1 MIKNKT
7 IVISGI
13 NLTSGGGLS
22 VYKDALNSLIN
33 NGMYKDNNIIIL
45 VHKKSMFSKYNNYF
59 NIMEFPLGK
68 SNWLFRI
75 WYEYV
80 YFYFLSKKISPDV
93 WLSLHDM
100 TPNVSAKNKYV
111 YCHNPSPFLK
121 MSLGEIKYGWKYFL
135 FSRLY
140 KYIYRINIHKNN
152 AVIVQQHWMAKE
164 FEKMFNIK
172 KVIVARPEKKD
183 IYNFNDNSDIKLVRF
198 VYPSFP
204 RFFKNFQLVG
214 EAVKILEKK
223 QVDNFKVYITCNGSE
238 NGYAREIIKK
248 YSSLSSLHF
257 CGILSRD
264 KLFELYKKSNCLIF
278 VSKLETWGMPITEF
292 KSTQKPEI
300 LADLPYAHETIGNYN
315 SVDFVNVDNAEELAD
330 SMLKVIKK
338 RKLNISYSVTNSD
351 YLNASNWEELFNLIG
366 DFGDNYEHKN

>member
-22 VYKDALNSLIN
+22 IYEDALNSLVN
-33 NGMYKDNNIIIL
+33 NGMYKNNNIIIL
-45 VHKKSMFSKYNNYF
+45 VHKKGIFSKYKNYF

-80 YFYFLSKKISPDV
+80 YFYFLSKRLSPDI

-100 TPNVSAKNKYV
+100 TPNVSAKRKYV

-121 MSLGEIKYGWKYFL
+121 MSLSETKYGWKYFL
-135 FSRLY
+135 FSKLY

-152 AVIVQQHWMAKE
+152 AVIVQQRWMAEE
-164 FEKMFNIK
+164 FKKMFNIK
-172 KVIVARPEKKD
+172 KIIVARPEKKS
-183 IYNFNDNSDIKLVRF
+183 IYSFNDNSDSKVVRF

-214 EAVKILEKK
+214 EAVKILRKK
-223 QVDNFKVYITCNGSE
+223 QTDNFKVYITCDGSE
-238 NGYAREIIKK
+238 NEYAKEIVKK
-248 YSSLSSLHF
+248 YSELSNIYF

-264 KLFELYKKSNCLIF
+264 KLFKLYEKSNCLIF

-300 LADLPYAHETIGNYN
+300 LADLPYAHETIGSYN
-315 SVDFVNVDNAEELAD
+315 SIDFVNINNAEELAD

-338 RKLNISYSVTNSD
+338 CKLNISHSITSGD
-351 YLNASNWEELFNLIG
+351 YLSVSNWEDLFNLIG
-366 DFGDNYEHKN
+366 DFGDNYEQKN